1 MNYIT
6 QARQVFAEEITAL
19 NKIAANLDT
28 RFEQA
33 ISVLQNTKG
42 KVIVSGIG
50 KSGHIAS
57 KIAATLASTGT
68 PAFFVHPAE
77 ALHGDLGMISSG
89 DTFIA
94 ISYSGEAVEFTNI
107 IPLVK
112 RLDVP
117 VIAITGNHNSSL
129 AILADVVLS
138 IQIDKEACPMGLAP
152 TSSTTATLVLGDALA
167 IVLLQSKNFT
177 ANDFALSHPGG
188 SLGRKLLTKVSDIMH
203 IADKLPVVSPQSS
216 IKEVILEINKK
227 KLGMTGVVDSQMKL
241 SGIITDGDIRRVLE
255 RYDSF
260 VGIIAADIMTT
271 TPRTINSSVMA
282 VEAIQVME
290 DYKITAIAVV
300 DDNNNYVGAFNMHD
314 LFSAKLL

>member
-203 IADKLPVVSPQSS
+203 IADKLTVVSPQSS
-216 IKEVILEINKK
+216 IK
-227 KLGMTGVVDSQMKL
+227 
-241 SGIITDGDIRRVLE
+241 
-255 RYDSF
+255 
-260 VGIIAADIMTT
+260 
-271 TPRTINSSVMA
+271 
-282 VEAIQVME
+282 
-290 DYKITAIAVV
+290 
-300 DDNNNYVGAFNMHD
+300 
-314 LFSAKLL
+314 